1 MSAIAGIV
9 PRVRGCRRETLT
21 RVVTAMRDAMAR
33 RAPLEGGIAVAYDAS
48 IALAHRG
55 GGGPGGDCVLQ
66 PLRNES
72 GSLLVGA
79 DGGPNKPAE
88 LRPQAPRGR
97 PPLASRAR
105 PQGHPPL
112 LEAHRGA

>member
-72 GSLLVGA
+72 GSLWLGARRGPAKAPPRAAPVG
-79 DGGPNKPAE
+79 GG
-88 LRPQAPRGR
+88 RTTV
-97 PPLASRAR
+97 SAR
-105 PQGHPPL
+105 
-112 LEAHRGA
+112 